1 MMNSKYGA
9 PLLHPSFCT
18 LLDCAVTEVGHLAKD
33 RPCMRM
39 LSKKINGALVPRCGT
54 AALLST
60 RIYAGAAKQEV
71 QCEHPD
77 RVSRANIQRSL
88 LWCEG
93 AALE

>member
-1 MMNSKYGA
+1 MMNSKCGA

-18 LLDCAVTEVGHLAKD
+18 LLDCAVTEVGHLARD

-60 RIYAGAAKQEV
+60 RIYARAAKQEV
-71 QCEHPD
+71 ECEHPE
-77 RVSRANIQRSL
+77 IL
-88 LWCEG
+88 
-93 AALE
+93 ALV